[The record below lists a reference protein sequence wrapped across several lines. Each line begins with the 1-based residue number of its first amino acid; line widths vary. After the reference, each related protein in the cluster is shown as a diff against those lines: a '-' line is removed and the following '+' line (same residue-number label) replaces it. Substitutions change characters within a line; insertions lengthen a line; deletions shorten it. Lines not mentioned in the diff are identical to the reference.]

1 MDEEKALS
9 DLLCDLS
16 ARDGAAEAE
25 TVFRCQM
32 WQKVA
37 AVLPGVNFNLCG
49 KARQGQGA
57 QSPAYGRQLP
67 PAPQAQVA
75 EVPNG
80 VWPACSRGRRSV
92 RGIELPTGTGKAG
105 RIGLR
110 HGPAGGKQAGTAGQ
124 KAAGPLHAQAMVQ
137 KLQRGAL
144 GPGVDA
150 VVADGY
156 HRQAVLPGQTEG
168 NPVGKNGPS
177 RGLIGGASLVPEKFV
192 KIIEAANQPTL

>member
-57 QSPAYGRQLP
+57 QSPAYGRQRPRPRLP
-67 PAPQAQVA
+67 KYRMAFGLPA
-75 EVPNG
+75 
-80 VWPACSRGRRSV
+80 
-92 RGIELPTGTGKAG
+92 
-105 RIGLR
+105 
-110 HGPAGGKQAGTAGQ
+110 AGGG
-124 KAAGPLHAQAMVQ
+124 GP
-137 KLQRGAL
+137 
-144 GPGVDA
+144 
-150 VVADGY
+150 
-156 HRQAVLPGQTEG
+156 
-168 NPVGKNGPS
+168 
-177 RGLIGGASLVPEKFV
+177 
-192 KIIEAANQPTL
+192 

>member
-9 DLLCDLS
+9 NLLCDLG

-32 WQKVA
+32 WQKAA

-80 VWPACSRGRRSV
+80 VWACLQQGAEVRKGYRAPDREWKSGARRTPTWPGRW
-92 RGIELPTGTGKAG
+92 
-105 RIGLR
+105 
-110 HGPAGGKQAGTAGQ
+110 
-124 KAAGPLHAQAMVQ
+124 
-137 KLQRGAL
+137 
-144 GPGVDA
+144 
-150 VVADGY
+150 
-156 HRQAVLPGQTEG
+156 
-168 NPVGKNGPS
+168 
-177 RGLIGGASLVPEKFV
+177 
-192 KIIEAANQPTL
+192 